1 MEAARDYADSRINEI
16 PADCSGCC
24 SCATCHVRIDQNWID
39 KVGEADFDSAETELG
54 IKEEVWNNFSS
65 EWKLEDLEN
74 QIKEITLSDL
84 PAEIDTIL
92 KGQQIGRIRV
102 KI

>member
-1 MEAARDYADSRINEI
+1 MYCRSSFLSANEGYQTDLIILVRETADYALND
-16 PADCSGCC
+16 
-24 SCATCHVRIDQNWID
+24 D
-39 KVGEADFDSAETELG
+39 KFY
-54 IKEEVWNNFSS
+54 I
-65 EWKLEDLEN
+65 DLEN

>member
-1 MEAARDYADSRINEI
+1 MRGISLY
-16 PADCSGCC
+16 G
-24 SCATCHVRIDQNWID
+24 V
-39 KVGEADFDSAETELG
+39 DSAETELG